1 MCEALESVREE
12 SAFTAF
18 ESLFRERGLPDAI
31 RSDNGVP
38 FASPNALFNLSKL
51 SVWWLRLGIGIERI
65 RPGNPQQNG
74 RHERM
79 HLTLKKEATRPA
91 KASFLQQQARFDEF
105 VSEFN
110 DERPHEALGM
120 KLPAEVYRP
129 SARPYSGLPELEYP
143 FHDRSVV
150 VTCCGRI
157 CLHNKKIN
165 VSQVLEGQRLGIK
178 EVEENTWLVSFMN
191 YDLGYVDL
199 EEKSL
204 QPLTNP
210 FEAFKV

>member
-1 MCEALESVREE
+1 
-12 SAFTAF
+12 
-18 ESLFRERGLPDAI
+18 
-31 RSDNGVP
+31 
-38 FASPNALFNLSKL
+38 
-51 SVWWLRLGIGIERI
+51 
-65 RPGNPQQNG
+65 
-74 RHERM
+74 M

-210 FEAFKV
+210 FEAFKVQPMSSEQVVTYLFGTDT